1 MLTLTHYG
9 AEQGKEGRKG
19 EGEGE
24 EGRLDGPDNGF
35 DGTRK
40 ELLSRGT
47 AGRGA
52 VNTVTGKG
60 CSTRSRNPGSL
71 KSGSTGWGCR
81 TALRIEEVVA
91 CLRCRKAGQSVVK
104 K

>member
-1 MLTLTHYG
+1 MLMLTHYG
-9 AEQGKEGRKG
+9 AEPGKKGKNG

-35 DGTRK
+35 DGTRN

-52 VNTVTGKG
+52 VNTGKG
-60 CSTRSRNPGSL
+60 CSTCSRNPGFL
-71 KSGSTGWGCR
+71 KSGSKGWGSR